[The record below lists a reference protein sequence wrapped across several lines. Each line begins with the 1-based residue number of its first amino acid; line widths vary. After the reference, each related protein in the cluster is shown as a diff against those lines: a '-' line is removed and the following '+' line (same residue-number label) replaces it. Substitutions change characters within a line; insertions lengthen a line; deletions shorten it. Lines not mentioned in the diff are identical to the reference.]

1 MFVNNIEQ
9 YTSEF
14 LKKRFIIS
22 FFKEKTLRIGNIISF
37 ISPAIIK
44 NEKFDNVL
52 NFCCEIPDISSQ
64 AGIAIQKLFLVNAA
78 NYLSTSILKIPI
90 NVVNDQMVLNRE
102 MLVNGVIQTQ
112 GVININERNFVNNAY
127 LFYLGLILN
136 LNNDNLSH
144 KYIESGI
151 LDGNIET
158 VIREIEKIFYQ
169 LNNTIFLESYSL

>member
-1 MFVNNIEQ
+1 M
-9 YTSEF
+9 
-14 LKKRFIIS
+14 
-22 FFKEKTLRIGNIISF
+22 G
-37 ISPAIIK
+37 
-44 NEKFDNVL
+44 
-52 NFCCEIPDISSQ
+52 
-64 AGIAIQKLFLVNAA
+64 QKW
-78 NYLSTSILKIPI
+78 Y
-90 NVVNDQMVLNRE
+90 D
-102 MLVNGVIQTQ
+102 
-112 GVININERNFVNNAY
+112 VININERNFVNNAY